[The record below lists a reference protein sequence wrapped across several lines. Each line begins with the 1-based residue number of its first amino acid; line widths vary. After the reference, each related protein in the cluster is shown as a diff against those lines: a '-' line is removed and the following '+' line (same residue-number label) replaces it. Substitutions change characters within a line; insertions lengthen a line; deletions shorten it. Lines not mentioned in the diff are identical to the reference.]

1 MRRWERNGCA
11 VHAELPFRFSVICKM
26 CRRTGKIVVYS
37 VRIGGNK
44 MADLRK
50 IYPRTGDLQTVY
62 LKNVVTNPNIEIGDY
77 TMYHDFVHDPAEFER
92 NNVLYH
98 YPINLIYLSVSIV
111 F

>member
-1 MRRWERNGCA
+1 MIG
-11 VHAELPFRFSVICKM
+11 
-26 CRRTGKIVVYS
+26 YS
-37 VRIGGNK
+37 VR
-44 MADLRK
+44 
-50 IYPRTGDLQTVY
+50 T
-62 LKNVVTNPNIEIGDY
+62 GDY